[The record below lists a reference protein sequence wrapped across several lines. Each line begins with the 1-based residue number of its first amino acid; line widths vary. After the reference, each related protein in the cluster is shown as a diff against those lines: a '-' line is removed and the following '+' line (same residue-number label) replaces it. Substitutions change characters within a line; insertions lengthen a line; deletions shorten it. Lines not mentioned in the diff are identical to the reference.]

1 MKQATQARRI
11 KARQK
16 NRQYQ
21 AVGAKKLAPISPY
34 SIITCV
40 CWLCGACRFRL
51 PGWPARAQQRVARV
65 QARSTRNG
73 QIFHSTGLMRVG
85 RDASIRLLGERV
97 LDVPWLYGA

>member
-1 MKQATQARRI
+1 MARGCVALLGDSAHPMRPYLAQGAGMAI
-11 KARQK
+11 EDAAELGRSLSMDAVDVPTRLKRYAMAR
-16 NRQYQ
+16 
-21 AVGAKKLAPISPY
+21 
-34 SIITCV
+34 
-40 CWLCGACRFRL
+40 W
-51 PGWPARAQQRVARV
+51 QRVARV